1 MHYLLFIASL
11 TCLLVAAAVLVRSL
25 PAQNVAFIILI
36 LVLIETAVERFY
48 YGGNILYGPIFWPA
62 AVILFRT
69 GAQTLL
75 KPFRQMRNYGLFL
88 LAATTCAVT
97 SIALAFQSAQAAI
110 HRFIL
115 TVLCLIFLT
124 PWFLQ
129 KRITYSQ
136 GLAK

>member
-1 MHYLLFIASL
+1 MHYLLFIASVA
-11 TCLLVAAAVLVRSL
+11 CLLVAAAVLVRVL

-36 LVLIETAVERFY
+36 LVLVEAAVECWY
-48 YGGNILYGPIFWPA
+48 DGADVLNGPMFWPA

-69 GAQTLL
+69 GVQALL

-88 LAATTCAVT
+88 LAVTSGAVT
-97 SIALAFQSAQAAI
+97 LIALAFQSPQAAI
-110 HRFIL
+110 HRLIL

-129 KRITYSQ
+129 KRITFSQ
-136 GLAK
+136 GPAK